1 MEFNTLDKAE
11 VRGKTVILRLDI
23 NSPLDPST
31 HQLLDLTRIKNAVP
45 SIKELAR
52 KGAKVVMLAHQG
64 RKGSRDFIPLRQ
76 HTEALAKVS
85 GIPIK
90 FVQDLMGEKAIRAI
104 KSLREG
110 EVLLLDNVRS
120 WDGETLKLSAQEH
133 AKSELVKKLA
143 PMAQLYV
150 NDAFAAAHRSQCSLV
165 GFTSLLPSYAGRLL
179 EKELKALTKITS
191 NPAKPFLMILGGAK
205 FSDVPLVI
213 ERMFSQKLADKAI
226 LVGLPTHA
234 FYKAKGISLGAPTE
248 RSLKKEG
255 SPEIYDQIKQVIAKY
270 ESLIHLPIDFGAEVN
285 GKRREVD
292 LAQLPIDLPLL
303 DIGARSIQEFKEL
316 IKQAKTIFV
325 SGPIGV
331 FEKTNFRKGTEELF
345 NAIAQS
351 DAFSLVGGAHTIAA
365 IKQLNLQD
373 KISYISTGGGAL
385 ESLMIG
391 KPLPVVEAL
400 KEAKQKAKR

>member
-1 MEFNTLDKAE
+1 MEFKTLTEAE
-11 VRGKTVILRLDI
+11 VKGKTVILRLDI
-23 NSPLDPST
+23 NSPLDPT
-31 HQLLDLTRIKNAVP
+31 TRKILDLTRIKNAAP
-45 SIKELAR
+45 TIKELVE

-64 RKGSRDFIPLRQ
+64 RKGSRDFTSLEQ
-76 HTEALAKVS
+76 HAKALGEAS

-90 FVQDLMGEKAIRAI
+90 FVGDLMGEKAIFEI

-110 EVLLLDNVRS
+110 EVLLLDNVRN

-179 EKELKALTKITS
+179 EKELKALNKITS

-213 ERMFSQKLADKAI
+213 ERMFNQKLADKAI
-226 LVGLPTHA
+226 LAGLPAHA
-234 FYKAKGISLGAPTE
+234 FYEAKGISLGVPTKS
-248 RSLKKEG
+248 SLKKEG
-255 SPEIYDQIKQVIAKY
+255 SPEVYDQIKKVITKH
-270 ESLIHLPIDFGAEVN
+270 ENLIHLPIDFGAEVN
-285 GKRREVD
+285 GKRREVA
-292 LAQLPIDLPLL
+292 LAQLPIDSALL
-303 DIGARSIQEFKEL
+303 DIGDRSIQEFKEL

-325 SGPIGV
+325 SGPMGV
-331 FEKTNFRKGTEELF
+331 FEKTSFRKGTRELF
-345 NAIAQS
+345 NAIARA
-351 DAFSLVGGAHTIAA
+351 DAFSLIGGAHTIAA
-365 IKQLNLQD
+365 IKELNLQD

-385 ESLMIG
+385 ESFMIG

-400 KEAKQKAKR
+400 KEAKKRMER